1 MRYRIDS
8 GRRRD
13 TAIVILL
20 LAVFLLASP
29 FFFWWATPG
38 RAWWLPYL
46 VWAGVILLTWLAQR
60 LHRHGL

>member
-1 MRYRIDS
+1 MPHPIDN

-13 TAIVILL
+13 AAIVILL

-38 RAWWLPYL
+38 RSWWLPYG
-46 VWAGVILLTWLAQR
+46 VWGGVILLTWLVQR
-60 LHRHGL
+60 LRSHGL